1 MWAQP
6 EAIDLNL
13 NEGIDKV
20 MRGDFDVIDQ
30 ENVLQDLLWD
40 GHLNK

>member
-1 MWAQP
+1 MWAQS

-13 NEGIDKV
+13 NEGNDKV

-30 ENVLQDLLWD
+30 ENALKDLL
-40 GHLNK
+40 